1 MKRRTL
7 LLSAAMVGA
16 GRPLVACS
24 GSAGNAPV
32 ADNRVPGTW
41 VVAGLL
47 IAGEPSF
54 VCDLAPT
61 LPAGTRRG
69 GRFSVD
75 TSGAGLPPGVN
86 LSSEGILSLTGGA
99 KVGVTDGV
107 VFAYTEPA

>member
-1 MKRRTL
+1 
-7 LLSAAMVGA
+7 MVGA

-61 LPAGTRRG
+61 LPGGMRRG

-75 TSGAGLPPGVN
+75 TSGAALPPGVN
-86 LSSEGILSLTGGA
+86 LSPEGILSLTGGA

-107 VFAYTEPA
+107 VFAYAEPA